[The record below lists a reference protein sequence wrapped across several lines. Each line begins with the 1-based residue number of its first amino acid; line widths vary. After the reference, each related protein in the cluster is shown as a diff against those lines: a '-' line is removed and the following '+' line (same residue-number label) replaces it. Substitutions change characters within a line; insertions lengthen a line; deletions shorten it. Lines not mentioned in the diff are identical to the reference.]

1 MKKVKRAGSAQ
12 REPWQIR
19 RAEDSAKKGSQQMI
33 EVSRMLPQV
42 FCGFPLSGSR
52 NPLVL
57 QNTIH
62 KLDFHMV
69 ENERGTSQIRMPL
82 MKAGVE
88 QAERGPHR
96 VFDEMGCW

>member
-1 MKKVKRAGSAQ
+1 MPSEKVKRTGWAQ
-12 REPWQIR
+12 QDPWQIR
-19 RAEDSAKKGSQQMI
+19 RPEDSAKKGSQQI
-33 EVSRMLPQV
+33 KAPQMLPQV

-69 ENERGTSQIRMPL
+69 ENERGADQIRVPL
-82 MKAGVE
+82 MKAGFE
-88 QAERGPHR
+88 QAERGPLSL
-96 VFDEMGCW
+96 